1 LVGRPRFYGA
11 VGIGKPEISQM
22 NPLGDEPTIFRRAA
36 MIVIFSVR
44 KTTVNN
50 NRRSTQYAV
59 RSLNQGDGEP

>member
-1 LVGRPRFYGA
+1 MVGRPRFYGA

-50 NRRSTQYAV
+50 NRAQYAV
-59 RSLNQGDGEP
+59 RSTQSQPGGW